1 MSTQPTNAEITKKR
15 DRIPKPKVTHKR
27 PNHLMVRKPVDC
39 PSTLVRATPHNLSI
53 LTNPRST
60 EKLASLLLDS
70 IPTRG
75 DLELTRTKEIRRV
88 ISTKMRPVWM
98 DNRSKAFNSDKQV
111 CLSTWGVESIY
122 NNPKNLNEIIKIR
135 EFGPKE
141 TAQKTDRRAPA
152 RNRRPPVRRWSFG
165 KATGGRKCFDR
176 RAPVARRK
184 TGGQYFSA
192 GGRRLLARI
201 HEALS

>member
-1 MSTQPTNAEITKKR
+1 MKRKDTKTSRTSTKSSDTKIDTGISSSRTTTDLDVYSTNECGNNERKGKG

-60 EKLASLLLDS
+60 EKLASLLLES

-88 ISTKMRPVWM
+88 ISTKMRPVVWII
-98 DNRSKAFNSDKQV
+98 DPKAFNSNKQV
-111 CLSTWGVESIY
+111 CLST
-122 NNPKNLNEIIKIR
+122 
-135 EFGPKE
+135 
-141 TAQKTDRRAPA
+141 
-152 RNRRPPVRRWSFG
+152 
-165 KATGGRKCFDR
+165 
-176 RAPVARRK
+176 
-184 TGGQYFSA
+184 
-192 GGRRLLARI
+192 
-201 HEALS
+201 